1 MEKGDK
7 IKDIRDNSI
16 HIVESVDVYDEIT
29 LIYTEG
35 KKYIPMDKVKN
46 VTLTEEIVEVL
57 NEDTLVVEEFIKN
70 SVISEFEKHLETCL
84 KKLENNK

>member
-16 HIVESVDVYDEIT
+16 HIVESVDVYDEVT

-35 KKYIPMDKVKN
+35 KKYIPIESVELLSKVIEKIKSLIFN
-46 VTLTEEIVEVL
+46 LEKILTV
-57 NEDTLVVEEFIKN
+57 K
-70 SVISEFEKHLETCL
+70 EFEK
-84 KKLENNK
+84 KYYENS

>member
-16 HIVESVDVYDEIT
+16 HIVESVDVYDEVT

-35 KKYIPMDKVKN
+35 KKYIPIESVELLSKVIEKIKSLIFNLVKPKN
-46 VTLTEEIVEVL
+46 EKILTV
-57 NEDTLVVEEFIKN
+57 K
-70 SVISEFEKHLETCL
+70 EFEK
-84 KKLENNK
+84 KYYENS

>member
-16 HIVESVDVYDEIT
+16 HIVESVDVYDEVT

-35 KKYIPMDKVKN
+35 KKYIPMDKVKEI
-46 VTLTEEIVEVL
+46 TLTEEIVETL
-57 NEDTLVVEEFIKN
+57 NKDTLVVEEYIEN
-70 SVISEFEKHLETCL
+70 SVISKFEKHLEICM
-84 KKLENNK
+84 KKLNNIK

>member
-16 HIVESVDVYDEIT
+16 HIVESVDVYDEVT

-35 KKYIPMDKVKN
+35 KKYIPIESVELISKVIEKVKSLIFN
-46 VTLTEEIVEVL
+46 LVKPKNEKILTV
-57 NEDTLVVEEFIKN
+57 K
-70 SVISEFEKHLETCL
+70 EFEKIYY
-84 KKLENNK
+84 ENS